1 MGIKATLSPDHIP
14 TNKYQ
19 LVIVGMPAITFT
31 KLSGIEM
38 EVDTVDLPDRT
49 RATGGNAKAVEFTGE
64 MPMHHIGELA
74 AMELWLEEGQDPVS
88 LTYKKAGML
97 IHTSG
102 SGDIIKTYSMIGLF
116 CNKRKLPDL
125 DFESE
130 GDMAVVEWTFQ
141 CDTLLPV

>member
-1 MGIKATLSPDHIP
+1 
-14 TNKYQ
+14 
-19 LVIVGMPAITFT
+19 
-31 KLSGIEM
+31 
-38 EVDTVDLPDRT
+38 
-49 RATGGNAKAVEFTGE
+49 
-64 MPMHHIGELA
+64 MHHIGELA